1 MTANSIAS
9 EIVLSQDV
17 FLAGFTVFFFVATYS
32 SKILFIM
39 TLQNSFLLDVCSSY
53 R

>member
-1 MTANSIAS
+1 MTANSIVS
-9 EIVLSQDV
+9 EFVLSQ
-17 FLAGFTVFFFVATYS
+17 AGFTVFFLVATYS